1 MVRVAIKESSFCIVE
16 FSLSPISKFIHSPN
30 YVATTSFQALVL
42 TIGGSSVFHYDPLRP
57 TVYSLWNR
65 YCGASVLRADN
76 SNFTHSILHRGLEYP
91 VLFYRWS
98 LLSVERT
105 ANCGAI
111 VWLKGPSNVKFFDFS
126 PPQCLCDV
134 LRGLLVILDKP
145 CVLYIL
151 LYSDYIEI
159 RAYVAATSL
168 RSVGCSFPRGFVE
181 LGSRNQ
187 EPMNIIAQI
196 LQLFIV
202 VLCPR
207 PKLCT
212 GVSTTS
218 LCICGLLVSTAHS

>member
-42 TIGGSSVFHYDPLRP
+42 TLGGSSVFHYNPLRP
-57 TVYSLWNR
+57 TVYGLWSSLLRRRICLKSR
-65 YCGASVLRADN
+65 YN

-126 PPQCLCDV
+126 PPQFSCGEP
-134 LRGLLVILDKP
+134 RGLLVILDKP
-145 CVLYIL
+145 CVLFHF
-151 LYSDYIEI
+151 LYSDYIEV

-181 LGSRNQ
+181 
-187 EPMNIIAQI
+187 
-196 LQLFIV
+196 
-202 VLCPR
+202 
-207 PKLCT
+207 
-212 GVSTTS
+212 
-218 LCICGLLVSTAHS
+218 

>member
-1 MVRVAIKESSFCIVE
+1 MWLLPHSSLGSNYRRE
-16 FSLSPISKFIHSPN
+16 FGL
-30 YVATTSFQALVL
+30 
-42 TIGGSSVFHYDPLRP
+42 
-57 TVYSLWNR
+57 SLWPIAANR
-65 YCGASVLRADN
+65 VRPVEPLLRRICLKSRYN

-126 PPQCLCDV
+126 PPQCLCGEP
-134 LRGLLVILDKP
+134 RGLLVILDKP
-145 CVLYIL
+145 
-151 LYSDYIEI
+151 E
-159 RAYVAATSL
+159 
-168 RSVGCSFPRGFVE
+168 
-181 LGSRNQ
+181 
-187 EPMNIIAQI
+187 IAQI

-212 GVSTTS
+212 GVSTVEFMYLWIARFHCLFLV
-218 LCICGLLVSTAHS
+218 LCIYTATTGHLLYLSQYTLFLVR

>member
-1 MVRVAIKESSFCIVE
+1 ME
-16 FSLSPISKFIHSPN
+16 
-30 YVATTSFQALVL
+30 
-42 TIGGSSVFHYDPLRP
+42 PLLR
-57 TVYSLWNR
+57 LWLWIICLKTR
-65 YCGASVLRADN
+65 YN

-126 PPQCLCDV
+126 PPQFSCGEP
-134 LRGLLVILDKP
+134 RGLLVILDKP
-145 CVLYIL
+145 CVLYFL
-151 LYSDYIEI
+151 LYSDYTEI
-159 RAYVAATSL
+159 RTCGAATSL
-168 RSVGCSFPRGFVE
+168 RSRYE
-181 LGSRNQ
+181 LAECWSSH
-187 EPMNIIAQI
+187 PITNIIAQI

-212 GVSTTS
+212 GVSTVEFMYLWIARFHCSFLVLSIYTATT
-218 LCICGLLVSTAHS
+218 GHLLYLSQYTLFLVR